1 MADEAQVDGSTAVK
15 GYSVGW
21 LQRTLKELA
30 VEHFERYWTE
40 PLDEAGLEV

>member
-21 LQRTLKELA
+21 LQRTLQELA
-30 VEHFERYWTE
+30 VEHFERYWE